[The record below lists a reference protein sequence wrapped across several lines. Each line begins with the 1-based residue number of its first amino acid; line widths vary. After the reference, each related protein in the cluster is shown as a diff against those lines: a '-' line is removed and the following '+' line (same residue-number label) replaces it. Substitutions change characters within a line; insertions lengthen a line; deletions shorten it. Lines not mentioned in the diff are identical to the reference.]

1 MAADH
6 LVDCCGRAALET
18 RSWRALER
26 PLARVDIRDESLA
39 SHGAHRRLRRGRDAH
54 RRVPRRAGRL
64 PSRNS
69 VEGVGRRAS
78 VAAVAGPLAKPLPQ
92 GLPRGGGRPPAADR
106 PRRAGRGPAR
116 ARRLS
121 QLRDLWRGR
130 GHRDRMRVDGRRTG
144 AGARR
149 GPPPAPVPPAPGRS
163 LRPAPDRGGSSREH
177 VFARA
182 ALRRHRALGNAR
194 RVWTRLGHARARAAS
209 SFPRVPPSV
218 TTPAP
223 RNSNTSPSGSRRTRV
238 FLCGLAKAA
247 SFPLVM

>member
-1 MAADH
+1 MPTAPIKVCRGDE
-6 LVDCCGRAALET
+6 GRRSSVPTASLEWT
-18 RSWRALER
+18 LGTGRT
-26 PLARVDIRDESLA
+26 LA

-64 PSRNS
+64 PSRDA

-92 GLPRGGGRPPAADR
+92 GLPRGGERPPATDR
-106 PRRAGRGPAR
+106 RRRAGRGPAR

-121 QLRDLWRGR
+121 QPRDLRRGR
-130 GHRDRMRVDGRRTG
+130 GQRDRMRVDGRRTG

-149 GPPPAPVPPAPGRS
+149 GPPPAPVPPAPSRS
-163 LRPAPDRGGSSREH
+163 LRPAPDRGGSREH
-177 VFARA
+177 VWARA

-194 RVWTRLGHARARAAS
+194 GVWTGLGHARARAAS
-209 SFPRVPPSV
+209 SFPRVPPSI

-223 RNSNTSPSGSRRTRV
+223 RNSNTSPSGSRRTR
-238 FLCGLAKAA
+238 FFQCAIHDDLLSSAQ
-247 SFPLVM
+247 